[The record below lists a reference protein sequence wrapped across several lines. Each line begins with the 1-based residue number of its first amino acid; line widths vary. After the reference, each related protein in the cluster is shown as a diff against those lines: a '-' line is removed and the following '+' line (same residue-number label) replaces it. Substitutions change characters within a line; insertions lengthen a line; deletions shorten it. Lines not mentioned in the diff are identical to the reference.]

1 MEQIKNKKKLE
12 KQRRE
17 EEEKAKQKQAE
28 DDIVVST
35 QELNIEDD
43 YAALDSG
50 EENVPPSS
58 IDVVDGV
65 PAASTHAQPSLVASL
80 SDDSANILPSN
91 STNTTAAKVTVNGD
105 KNIKKDDSSGVESD
119 EEEDGTSSNNYV
131 IAGDVDVDDDWM
143 AADNKDNNKDGGS
156 DSEDEENDGASVEDS
171 VVRIIII
178 SLHYFR
184 LYRVFLYSLI
194 DRHLFVRLSKRLK
207 PPCNGPM
214 TENECNL
221 FNFTLIIITM
231 KLGYYHGISDAAS
244 HTLIILII
252 LFDNNS
258 EQSEKKIFFSIFLA

>member
-12 KQRRE
+12 KQRKE

-28 DDIVVST
+28 NDIVVST

-80 SDDSANILPSN
+80 SDDSTNILPSN

-143 AADNKDNNKDGGS
+143 VADNKDNNKDGGS

-178 SLHYFR
+178 SLHLNYFR

-194 DRHLFVRLSKRLK
+194 DRHPTFCSVKQAPSIRDARDSN
-207 PPCNGPM
+207 PPV
-214 TENECNL
+214 T
-221 FNFTLIIITM
+221 
-231 KLGYYHGISDAAS
+231 A
-244 HTLIILII
+244 
-252 LFDNNS
+252 
-258 EQSEKKIFFSIFLA
+258 Q